1 MTLSLCH
8 FVPPATRKEI
18 FMSAYVSLAPLY
30 DKLTSDVQYSEF
42 ADFYESVFKSH
53 GKAVKTLLDVGCG
66 TGSVTEIMAQRGY
79 EMIAADSSADMLC
92 VAREKC
98 SAIPDITP
106 PLFLCQ
112 SMTELDLYGTVDAAI
127 SCLDAVNY
135 LEPEGLPELFHLLH
149 LFIEPDGILVFDI
162 NSPERLRSLDG
173 FTSVDEDEDS
183 LCLWR
188 ADFDEDENALFYG
201 MDIFTRRGR
210 LWQRSFE
217 EHVEYAHNP
226 TQLQKLLQ
234 DAGFT
239 KIEIK
244 SDGPQ
249 AELLRLFIIAENT
262 AH

>member
-1 MTLSLCH
+1 MC
-8 FVPPATRKEI
+8 
-18 FMSAYVSLAPLY
+18 AYSSLAPLY
-30 DKLTSDVQYSEF
+30 DKLTDDVDYSAF
-42 ADFYESVFKSH
+42 ADYYESVFRSRS
-53 GKAVKTLLDVGCG
+53 KAVKTLLDVGCG
-66 TGSVTEIMAQRGY
+66 TGTVTAIMAQRGY

-98 SAIPDITP
+98 SELANSPQ

-135 LEPEGLPELFHLLH
+135 LEPEGLPELFRLLH
-149 LFIEPDGILVFDI
+149 LFIEPDGILIFDI

-173 FTSVDEDEDS
+173 FTSVDEDDDS

-188 ADFDEDENALFYG
+188 ADFDPEENALFYG

-217 EHVEYAHNP
+217 EHIEYAHCP
-226 TQLQKLLQ
+226 DMLRQLLDK
-234 DAGFT
+234 AGF
-239 KIEIK
+239 KNIEIK

-249 AELLRLFIIAENT
+249 AELSRLFIIAENT